1 MLQHSFV
8 RFLMVGVVN
17 TIVGLSAMYIF
28 LHGLSLSYWASTFFG
43 NVIGAIVSY
52 FLNRTFTFKSSAAV
66 GKSMFRFAAV
76 ILVCYF
82 LSYYLGEKLA
92 VAVLNQLSFIG
103 KKYASD
109 AAVLFGTGIYT
120 ITNYLGQ
127 RIFVFQERKEGAVQK
142 VR

>member
-8 RFLMVGVVN
+8 RFLMVGVIN
-17 TIVGLSAMYIF
+17 TIVGLSAMYF
-28 LHGLSLSYWASTFFG
+28 LLHGLSLSYWASTFIG
-43 NVIGAIVSY
+43 NIIGAIVSY
-52 FLNRTFTFKSSAAV
+52 FLNRTFTFKSSNAV
-66 GKSMFRFAAV
+66 GKSMVRFAAV

-92 VAVLNQLSFIG
+92 LAILHQLTFIE

-109 AAVLFGTGIYT
+109 LAVLFGTGIYT

-127 RIFVFQERKEGAVQK
+127 RLFVFQNDKKAPVSQGN
-142 VR
+142 